1 MICCFDNNANSC
13 CIIKRVIIAVLL
25 NAIHY
30 RVDLLRKKRL
40 SSTNN
45 YIHQMYRKKIYHTN
59 SIYEKCL
66 MCIFSIKISDIE
78 NYQKTKKLNLKM
90 ADKAVSVN
98 KTSFDIV
105 R

>member
-1 MICCFDNNANSC
+1 
-13 CIIKRVIIAVLL
+13 
-25 NAIHY
+25 
-30 RVDLLRKKRL
+30 
-40 SSTNN
+40 
-45 YIHQMYRKKIYHTN
+45 
-59 SIYEKCL
+59 